1 MFDPLGGVR
10 VAPMGN
16 AHFHFAAGFGLLPTF
31 FGMQFV
37 RTATHA
43 VTLADKHGERERG
56 REKHTRAHA
65 HVAGMT

>member
-43 VTLADKHGERERG
+43 VTLADKHGERERE
-56 REKHTRAHA
+56 RNIPVHMHTSLA
-65 HVAGMT
+65 